1 MSDSRRRS
9 SRSSSA
15 NHRSSGSSSS
25 NTAPA
30 SATST
35 ATAEKPATSSSSSS
49 SRRHGSARHSS
60 GGGPSS
66 RSSSSLHRISSG
78 SSQSKS
84 RESLV
89 SNSSSSSHRVYSSSS
104 RASSSASLQPSIP
117 EFESTSNPAP
127 SISSGGG
134 GGDGIYR
141 NAAAANDSRFSLTDQ
156 FASTRSVL
164 DFGFDDSASSIFDA
178 QSIFSVGSSG
188 YGGGYSRSGS
198 RAPSI
203 YGGAGVDTSGFG
215 MVGGLDPFPELAS
228 SLARVAAGSEAL
240 TGSPWQSEEDY
251 LGGSYSTVRDV
262 AEDDDDDDDAAT
274 VGGRDDDDDDDDE
287 DDTSTKRG
295 SYTPKTSR
303 SRAPSSAQVT
313 VIEAG
318 SHTDSWATPVTAHMI
333 SEDQVTPLPAP
344 GLAPSVSTEHQAQPT
359 QKQQLEQLEPEPPLH
374 PSVDLAFVIPV
385 YRTHYELLGL
395 SREQLTASLPM
406 ASVEDRIDFD
416 VRFAFYRLFRLFN
429 SSISNGSSTFTSSPG
444 SFSHSQ
450 PITSNLM
457 PESLRPVVRRYF
469 MEIENAYATLIDPV
483 QRLEYNRF
491 LDDLEDE
498 IVAKNG
504 YFYED
509 DDEEDADET
518 TAITMTTSTAPG
530 GKKDGAGAAT
540 GATPKGFPAAVRSA
554 FVRRNDFQTTTD
566 LGARYA
572 VTGGGRADADVD
584 GNTKSLLPS
593 VPDLTS
599 LDYALT
605 QTVRFGLPGMRV
617 YTQNGL
623 LELQKNITVIRNI
636 LRERYG
642 FFRKDQTAAKGKE
655 GRRRS
660 LSAAAD
666 TVDVWTAPRCGVPVL
681 TLSASAY
688 ALSTAPAFAAR
699 NGGPEVMPPLGD
711 RYQPLLSEVLGP
723 ARIAQLV
730 HARASGCVVVGY
742 RQEFWTQSAM
752 AAAVAARE
760 AAGPTSTA
768 PWPPPPTFI
777 VDVETEVLPR
787 IAMTT
792 RIAHSIPALPAS
804 VRKVET
810 RLFGAPS
817 TQPVNV
823 ELMVQGAE
831 PVSLWAAASPPLLS
845 TLLSTVTGRAPMPR
859 LGLGVSRR
867 VGACGNLFLC
877 ADSGNTWWASSPST
891 STLLAP
897 FMPPMVEVGYNI
909 GPHELGMHA
918 GNPLTGPSDRGLKG
932 VDIDMNSLA
941 KPVDPANSAGRAN
954 DAAVAPHG
962 TWTISTATTGL
973 GSMAT
978 YVRYGRTVFLTPLWR
993 SPPTRMSA
1001 DAQKRTRQRHT
1012 PQRAL
1017 RVEAELCSADS
1028 LLPRVLSLPS
1038 SDGYLAVRV
1047 LAPFRWWGIRSGW
1060 ASNTATGFSST
1071 TPANTTPPKLGIEIA
1086 LSGGGSGLNG
1096 GHGAVHVSLYWS
1108 RMGQRL
1114 KLPFLFVPAGG
1125 ASSLSAGRLF
1135 FWAAVAPVAVMAVR
1149 ELAQIYWRSAKLR
1162 FRAVQKRRK
1171 AKRDLA
1177 KGIAAAAAAND
1188 ADRDENEDDSFVFD
1202 EVEDRVITR
1211 HRAEAD
1217 ELTMILATSVDAQK
1231 LLERKMV
1238 NAAPGRDAAAA
1249 SLEDES
1255 PRDDELV
1262 ILSAKYGVAL
1272 TDDPDEQESGG
1283 GSGYGHGRHDSATS
1297 GLGSAGPALV
1307 GMASRNGWAPDYEVA
1322 DVTAAVSAL
1331 VVAADSGMD
1340 ASVAHVVHPA
1350 SGDEEQQYVWRGDR
1364 LVIPRGLRKN
1374 RILGF
1379 WDPAPSFERKQRDER
1394 ARDRD
1399 QGRPPRRAKGKKVLH
1414 VRYLWK
1420 GQERIAEVGERDELR
1435 LPSYDDLESV
1445 MRR

>member
-1 MSDSRRRS
+1 M
-9 SRSSSA
+9 
-15 NHRSSGSSSS
+15 
-25 NTAPA
+25 
-30 SATST
+30 
-35 ATAEKPATSSSSSS
+35 
-49 SRRHGSARHSS
+49 
-60 GGGPSS
+60 
-66 RSSSSLHRISSG
+66 
-78 SSQSKS
+78 
-84 RESLV
+84 
-89 SNSSSSSHRVYSSSS
+89 
-104 RASSSASLQPSIP
+104 QPSIP
-117 EFESTSNPAP
+117 ELASTSDDAP
-127 SISSGGG
+127 PSSGGDG
-134 GGDGIYR
+134 DGNGNGNGDGDGDGIYR

-188 YGGGYSRSGS
+188 YGGGGGGYSRSGS
-198 RAPSI
+198 RPPSI

-215 MVGGLDPFPELAS
+215 MAGGLDPFPELAS
-228 SLARVAAGSEAL
+228 SLARVAAGSDL
-240 TGSPWQSEEDY
+240 TASPWQSEDDY

-262 AEDDDDDDDAAT
+262 TEEDDDDTAT
-274 VGGRDDDDDDDDE
+274 VAGQDDDDDDE
-287 DDTSTKRG
+287 DGDDEDDEDDDDEDGDDTSTKRG
-295 SYTPKTSR
+295 SYTPKTGR

-313 VIEAG
+313 VIEAANYADG
-318 SHTDSWATPVTAHMI
+318 WPTPATVQMI
-333 SEDQVTPLPAP
+333 AEDQDQATPLPAP
-344 GLAPSVSTEHQAQPT
+344 GPAPSASTEHPTQPPA
-359 QKQQLEQLEPEPPLH
+359 QKQQLGQLEKLAQLEPEPPLH

-385 YRTHYELLGL
+385 YRTHYEILGL

-444 SFSHSQ
+444 SFSHAQ

-518 TAITMTTSTAPG
+518 TAATTAAPG
-530 GKKDGAGAAT
+530 SKTAAT
-540 GATPKGFPAAVRSA
+540 SKGFPVPGRSA

-572 VTGGGRADADVD
+572 VTSGGRADIK
-584 GNTKSLLPS
+584 TLLPS
-593 VPDLTS
+593 APDLTS
-599 LDYALT
+599 LDYSLT

-623 LELQKNITVIRNI
+623 VELQKNITLVRNI

-642 FFRKDQTAAKGKE
+642 FFRKGQTAAKGKE
-655 GRRRS
+655 GHRRS
-660 LSAAAD
+660 LSTAAD
-666 TVDVWTAPRCGVPVL
+666 TADAWTAPRCGVPVL

-699 NGGPEVMPPLGD
+699 DGGPEILPPLGD

-723 ARIAQLV
+723 ARIAQLL

-742 RQEFWTQSAM
+742 RQEFWTQRAM
-752 AAAVAARE
+752 AAAIAARG
-760 AAGPTSTA
+760 AAGPASSA

-777 VDVETEVLPR
+777 IDVQTEVLPR
-787 IAMTT
+787 MAMTT
-792 RIAHSIPALPAS
+792 RIAHSIPTLPVS
-804 VRKVET
+804 VRNVET

-823 ELMVQGAE
+823 EVMVQGAE
-831 PVSLWAAASPPLLS
+831 PVSLWGAASPPLLS
-845 TLLSTVTGRAPMPR
+845 TLVSTVTGRAPVPR
-859 LGLGVSRR
+859 LGLAVSRR

-877 ADSGNTWWASSPST
+877 ADSGNTWWSSSSSASS
-891 STLLAP
+891 LLAP
-897 FMPPMVEVGYNI
+897 LVSPMVEVGYSI

-941 KPVDPANSAGRAN
+941 RPVDPANSAGKAT
-954 DAAVAPHG
+954 DAVVAPHG
-962 TWTISTATTGL
+962 TWTISTATSGL

-993 SPPTRMSA
+993 SPPTRLSA
-1001 DAQKRTRQRHT
+1001 DVKKRTRQRHT

-1028 LLPRVLSLPS
+1028 LLPRVFSVPS

-1096 GHGAVHVSLYWS
+1096 GNGAVHVSLYWS

-1114 KLPFLFVPAGG
+1114 KLPFLFLPSGG
-1125 ASSLSAGRLF
+1125 ASSLSAGKLF
-1135 FWAAVAPVAVMAVR
+1135 FWAAVAPVAAMAVR
-1149 ELAQIYWRSAKLR
+1149 ELAQIYWRAAKLR

-1171 AKRDLA
+1171 ARMDLK
-1177 KGIAAAAAAND
+1177 KGIAAAND
-1188 ADRDENEDDSFVFD
+1188 HDPDHGENDNGGNFVFD

-1238 NAAPGRDAAAA
+1238 NASGS
-1249 SLEDES
+1249 SLEDNES

-1272 TDDPDEQESGG
+1272 TDDPDEQDSGNN
-1283 GSGYGHGRHDSATS
+1283 SGHGHSRHDSAAS
-1297 GLGSAGPALV
+1297 SLGSAGPVLV

-1340 ASVAHVVHPA
+1340 ASVAHIVNNA
-1350 SGDEEQQYVWRGDR
+1350 GGDEEDNEQQYVWRGDR

-1379 WDPAPSFERKQRDER
+1379 WDPAPSFERKQREAR
-1394 ARDRD
+1394 ERDRD
-1399 QGRPPRRAKGKKVLH
+1399 QGRPPRRATGKKVLH

-1435 LPSYDDLESV
+1435 LPSYDDLEGV
-1445 MRR
+1445 MRK